1 VLLVLRDVLLIRP
14 NAGRDGVGP
23 ADPLKLGGD
32 VAVIQAGI
40 VATVAADD
48 LERVGV
54 SAFWLAGDDPDWL
67 APQNAPGL
75 IKGPHACSLR
85 STSLDTSRR
94 CNARRPLARVKGPGQ
109 PSGRLS
115 PSSARTLGGADSSH
129 GRAATVPQP
138 APQTLQADE
147 RGLSALPWV
156 ALQWEDS
163 RQQGYV
169 MASVNRGDVKP
180 ASSPAWEVTPR

>member
-14 NAGRDGVGP
+14 NAGRDRVGP

-48 LERVGV
+48 LKRVGV
-54 SAFWLAGDDPDWL
+54 AAFWLAGNDADWL

-109 PSGRLS
+109 PSGWSRLVAW
-115 PSSARTLGGADSSH
+115 ARRHCAPARPANAAGGRTRTFGPAM
-129 GRAATVPQP
+129 GR
-138 APQTLQADE
+138 
-147 RGLSALPWV
+147 V
-156 ALQWEDS
+156 AVG
-163 RQQGYV
+163 R
-169 MASVNRGDVKP
+169 
-180 ASSPAWEVTPR
+180 